1 MPRIDR
7 TPPYVKIA
15 EHYRKEIL
23 DGRLAES
30 DKLPS
35 IVDVAKEWGVA
46 VATASKAISQL
57 QVEGYVRSSPRGT
70 FVANGFNTASAPR
83 DRLLRVRRTGAET
96 SATEWVTALS
106 AEVVKA
112 PLYVAE
118 LFGEEPGFQV
128 VRRETVTVRDK
139 KPAALSVTWHPG
151 RYAELVP
158 SLMKQG
164 RKSGRDEGALIQQ
177 IENAIGQ
184 PITSVRDDIEA
195 RESSQR
201 EANHLGLKTGS
212 PVLCVVWRW
221 TAGDELVEYGE
232 QCLPGKHVI
241 GYEYEMENSE

>member
-7 TPPYVKIA
+7 TPPYVQIA

-23 DGRLAES
+23 DGRLSEG

-35 IVDVAKEWGVA
+35 IADVAQQWGVA
-46 VATASKAISQL
+46 IATASKAISQL
-57 QVEGYVRSSPRGT
+57 QVEGYVLSTPRGT
-70 FVANGFNTASAPR
+70 RVTDAFRTASAPR
-83 DRLLRVRRTGAET
+83 DRLLRVRRTGAEH
-96 SATEWVTALS
+96 SATEWVQCLN

-118 LFGEEPGFQV
+118 LFGEDTGFQV

-158 SLMKQG
+158 SLMNQG
-164 RKSGRDEGALIQQ
+164 RQTGSDEGALIQQ
-177 IENAIGQ
+177 IERAIGQ
-184 PITSVRDDIEA
+184 EITSIRDDIEA

-201 EANHLGLKTGS
+201 EANHLGLRTGA

-221 TAGDELVEYGE
+221 SAGDELVEYGE
-232 QCLPGKHVI
+232 QCLPPKHVI
-241 GYEYEMENSE
+241 GYGYDMEEGV